1 MKQAYGKMSPGVN
14 PEDLHGKLIVLEGPD
29 GSGRSTQIQYLVN
42 WLERHGRAVGVVGLR
57 RSSLVAPELE
67 KAKQGNVLTSTTMR
81 LFYATD
87 FYDQLENQITPWLKA
102 GMVVLADRYIYTL
115 MARAIVRG
123 TDRDW
128 VDSLYSGAI
137 IPDAIFYLKV
147 SPQVL
152 VERNFMK
159 NPSLDYWES
168 GMDTAL
174 STDMFESFVKYQRM
188 IRREFQRMEREHG
201 FITINGNRSARS
213 IAREIQLRTEEI
225 LERPDGG

>member
-1 MKQAYGKMSPGVN
+1 MKHAYGKLSPGTK

-29 GSGRSTQIQYLVN
+29 GSGRSTQIQQLVN
-42 WLERHGRAVGVVGLR
+42 WLELHGSAVGVVGLR
-57 RSSLVAPELE
+57 RSSLVATELE

-87 FYDQLENQITPWLKA
+87 FYDQLENQIIPWLKA

-123 TDRDW
+123 IDRNW

-137 IPDAIFYLKV
+137 VPDAIFYLKV

-159 NPSLDYWES
+159 NQSLDYWES

-188 IRREFQRMEREHG
+188 IRREFPRMEKEYG
-201 FITINGNRSARS
+201 FITINGNRSTRS
-213 IAREIQLRTEEI
+213 ISREIQFRTQEI
-225 LERPDGG
+225 LERSDGG